1 MLKTVEFL
9 CCTTAGSFA
18 VYHFL
23 RCASWFADF
32 SLARI
37 LSVFGRREGAY
48 MRRTYHTILKERFH
62 RRLWYER
69 MRLEW
74 TQAEMSERLHMDE
87 RSYSDLDTGK
97 SCCSAV
103 TLALFLVYVCEDVGC
118 FLEELRNAFEAGTE
132 NAA

>member
-1 MLKTVEFL
+1 
-9 CCTTAGSFA
+9 
-18 VYHFL
+18 
-23 RCASWFADF
+23 
-32 SLARI
+32 
-37 LSVFGRREGAY
+37 

-69 MRLEW
+69 IRLDW
-74 TQAEMSERLHMDE
+74 TQAEMAEQLHMDE

-103 TLALFLVYVCEDVGC
+103 TLVLFLVYVCEDVAL

>member
-1 MLKTVEFL
+1 
-9 CCTTAGSFA
+9 
-18 VYHFL
+18 
-23 RCASWFADF
+23 
-32 SLARI
+32 
-37 LSVFGRREGAY
+37 

-62 RRLWYER
+62 RRLWHER

-74 TQAEMSERLHMDE
+74 TQLEMAEQLHMDE

-103 TLALFLVYVCEDVGC
+103 TLALFLVYVCEDVSL